1 MKNKILINF
10 TILFLIGVVIIGMI
24 SINYSENEYENNLQK
39 SMIDYA
45 KMIANNMESNDSFD
59 FQMDSIKISKLV
71 ESRITFIDKDGI
83 VIGDSDADIATL
95 DNHKDRLEIIEAFNG
110 KIGTIIRH
118 SDTLGIDFLYIA
130 YPIQYNGEILV
141 IRVSKPMHELEMF
154 SNNLFNNYMIASIV
168 GIFFALIIG
177 LRFSNYLISPLNE
190 LINGTKRISKGNF
203 SEKIYINSNDEFR
216 VLADNFN
223 YMSNEIEMRINET
236 NTINSR
242 LTATLDSMI
251 NGIIAISNE
260 KKILFINPEAQKIFH
275 IKENKSM
282 DKKIIEIF
290 RNYELYSVIENY
302 FENKISGYIT
312 KEILFEEKYY
322 AININSIYKSEKV
335 TEKIGIIILIQ
346 DITEIKKLE
355 NMRKDFVA
363 NVSHELRT
371 PLTSI
376 KGFIETLRF
385 GNVKDEITR
394 DKFLGIIEI
403 ETIRLNNLIEDILVL
418 SDIEKTI
425 NVEIEKVEVL
435 KALNEV
441 IDMMLIKI
449 ENTNIEI
456 NTNINIDTELYI
468 NGNVNWFKQI
478 IINLIDNAIKYNKEN
493 GKIIIEAYQ
502 ENKKIYIIIE
512 DTGIG
517 INEKHLDRLFERF
530 YRVDKSRSKTVGG
543 TGLGL
548 AIVKHALMNLNGSID
563 VESKEKIGTKFTI
576 QIPT

>member
-1 MKNKILINF
+1 MKNKILIDF

-24 SINYSENEYENNLQK
+24 SINYSENEYKNNLEE

-45 KMIANNMESNDSFD
+45 KLIANNLESNDSFD
-59 FQMDSIKISKLV
+59 FKMDAIKISKLI

-83 VIGDSDADIATL
+83 VIGDSDANIDTL

-110 KIGTIIRH
+110 KIGTTIRH
-118 SDTLGIDFLYIA
+118 SDTLGVNLLYIA

-141 IRVSKPMHELEMF
+141 IRVSKPMHEIEIF
-154 SNNLFNNYMIASIV
+154 SNNLLYNYMIASIV

-223 YMSNEIEMRINET
+223 YMSNELAIKINEI

-260 KKILFINPEAQKIFH
+260 KKILFINPEAQRIFH
-275 IKENKSM
+275 IKENKSI

-290 RNYELYSVIENY
+290 RNYEIYSVIENY

-312 KEILFEEKYY
+312 KEIIFEEKYY
-322 AININSIYKSEKV
+322 TININSIYESEKV
-335 TEKIGIIILIQ
+335 IEKIGIIVLIQ

-418 SDIEKTI
+418 SDIEKTS

-435 KALNEV
+435 KSLNEV
-441 IDMMLIKI
+441 IDIMLMKI
-449 ENTNIEI
+449 ENTNIEL

-502 ENKKIYIIIE
+502 EHKKIYITIE

-517 INEKHLDRLFERF
+517 INEKYLDRLFERF
-530 YRVDKSRSKTVGG
+530 YRVDKSRSKIAGG

-548 AIVKHALMNLNGSID
+548 AIVKHALVNLNGSID

>member
-10 TILFLIGVVIIGMI
+10 TVLFLIGVVIIGII
-24 SINYSENEYENNLQK
+24 SINYSENEYKNNLQEA
-39 SMIDYA
+39 MIDYA
-45 KMIANNMESNDSFD
+45 KMIVNNIESNDSFD
-59 FQMDSIKISKLV
+59 FKKDAIKISKLI
-71 ESRITFIDKDGI
+71 ESRITFIDKNGI
-83 VIGDSDADIATL
+83 VIGDSDANIDTL
-95 DNHKDRLEIIEAFNG
+95 DNHQDRLEIIEAFNG
-110 KIGTIIRH
+110 KIGITIRH
-118 SDTLGIDFLYIA
+118 SDTLGVNLLYVA
-130 YPIQYNGEILV
+130 YPIQYNEEILV
-141 IRVSKPMHELEMF
+141 IRVSKPMTEIEIF
-154 SNNLFNNYMIASIV
+154 SNSLLNNYMIASII
-168 GIFFALIIG
+168 GMFFVLIIG

-190 LINGTKRISKGNF
+190 LIKGTKRISKGNF
-203 SEKIYINSNDEFR
+203 SEKIYIDSNDEFR
-216 VLADNFN
+216 TLADNFN
-223 YMSNEIEMRINET
+223 YMSNELAIKINEI

-275 IKENKSM
+275 IEENKSI

-290 RNYELYSVIENY
+290 RNYEIYSVIENY
-302 FENKISGYIT
+302 FENKINGDTT
-312 KEILFEEKYY
+312 KEILFEKKYY
-322 AININSIYKSEKV
+322 TININSIYKSKFY
-335 TEKIGIIILIQ
+335 TEKIGIIVLIQ

-385 GNVKDEITR
+385 GNVKDETTR

-418 SDIEKTI
+418 SDIEKII

-435 KALNEV
+435 KSLNEV

-449 ENTNIEI
+449 ENTDIEI
-456 NTNINIDTELYI
+456 NTNINIDTELCI
-468 NGNVNWFKQI
+468 DGNVNWFKQI

-502 ENKKIYIIIE
+502 EHKKIYITIE

-530 YRVDKSRSKTVGG
+530 YRVDKSRSKIVGG

-548 AIVKHALMNLNGSID
+548 AIVKHALMNLNGSIN

>member
-10 TILFLIGVVIIGMI
+10 TILFLIGVVIIGVI
-24 SINYSENEYENNLQK
+24 SINYSENEYKNNLQQ

-45 KMIANNMESNDSFD
+45 KMIANNIESNDSFN
-59 FQMDSIKISKLV
+59 FQNDSIKISKLI
-71 ESRITFIDKDGI
+71 ESRITFIDKNGI

-95 DNHKDRLEIIEAFNG
+95 DNHKDRFEIIEAFNG
-110 KIGTIIRH
+110 KIGTSIRH

-130 YPIQYNGEILV
+130 YPIQYNGDILV
-141 IRVSKPMHELEMF
+141 IRVSKPIHELEIV
-154 SNNLFNNYMIASIV
+154 SNNLFNNYMIASII
-168 GIFFALIIG
+168 GIFFALMIG

-203 SEKIYINSNDEFR
+203 SEKIYINSNDEYR
-216 VLADNFN
+216 VLADSFN
-223 YMSNEIEMRINET
+223 YMSNELEIKINEI

-260 KKILFINPEAQKIFH
+260 KKILFINPEAQKMFH

-290 RNYELYSVIENY
+290 RNYEIYSVIENY

-322 AININSIYKSEKV
+322 SININSIYKSEKV

-435 KALNEV
+435 KSLNEV

-449 ENTNIEI
+449 KDTNIEI

-468 NGNVNWFKQI
+468 SGNVNWFKQI

-493 GKIIIEAYQ
+493 GKVTIEAYQ

-576 QIPT
+576 QISI